1 MCSSALAHVGCK
13 VPNALTW
20 LVNVTSSLFFVLSI
34 FIHTLIIVLYFHIC
48 LIFILSKPPM
58 EEPVTVA
65 EDCDCSGGCDCVPVT
80 ALPTEMLFG
89 NHLGAKLFF

>member
-1 MCSSALAHVGCK
+1 MCSSALAHVGCN

-34 FIHTLIIVLYFHIC
+34 FIHKLIIFLYFHIFI
-48 LIFILSKPPM
+48 IFILSRPPM

-65 EDCDCSGGCDCVPVT
+65 ENYYFNV
-80 ALPTEMLFG
+80 
-89 NHLGAKLFF
+89 